1 MKEKNEQEEKIKDY
15 QLIDNSIEEELMIV
29 SNLIYMYNQDVV
41 MPIEYEL
48 YRNDWFWINFQDYL
62 NLRCIEWVLVFVSLN
77 EFVEFEVHQ
86 VKNDHI
92 LLKVAYSLLMS
103 FLDNP
108 ILKSIINIKYRYKR
122 KSMLKWSNFFKWRS
136 YMITF
141 WELWWKKSRF
151 IFIKEWRWMKRLY
164 LWKR

>member
-77 EFVEFEVHQ
+77 
-86 VKNDHI
+86 
-92 LLKVAYSLLMS
+92 
-103 FLDNP
+103 
-108 ILKSIINIKYRYKR
+108 
-122 KSMLKWSNFFKWRS
+122 
-136 YMITF
+136 
-141 WELWWKKSRF
+141 
-151 IFIKEWRWMKRLY
+151 
-164 LWKR
+164 